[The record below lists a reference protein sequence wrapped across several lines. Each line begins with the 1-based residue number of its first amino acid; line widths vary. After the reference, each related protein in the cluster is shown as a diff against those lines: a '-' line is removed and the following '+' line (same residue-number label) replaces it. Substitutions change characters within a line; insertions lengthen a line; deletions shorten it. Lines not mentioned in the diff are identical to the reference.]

1 MCDCSR
7 TKNYATHCFSR
18 VGNLPTKALDLI
30 FDYLGGFFHLII
42 TIIDYFVFYGAFVC
56 CAGFIIPG
64 TYLYLL

>member
-42 TIIDYFVFYGAFVC
+42 TIIDYFVFYGAFQQ
-56 CAGFIIPG
+56 
-64 TYLYLL
+64 YYS